1 MAVGTIRRQCRPL
14 TAHVCTEENMATA
27 ENGLNEWFR
36 DAEAMEK
43 QATTMLDALA
53 KRIEI
58 YPDVKAQ
65 IERHL
70 QEMREQ
76 ATTLQGYLERGR
88 GGAPTSKEPAG
99 PSAAAGPDISGV
111 FVRDELVKRIMTE
124 ISCYNIV
131 IAAGAAVGDSAT
143 RATCHDILCQE
154 EAMLNWLK
162 DYLASATVEY
172 LGPEETS
179 GEKASSLSKR

>member
-1 MAVGTIRRQCRPL
+1 
-14 TAHVCTEENMATA
+14 MATA

-70 QEMREQ
+70 QEMQEQ
-76 ATTLQGYLERGR
+76 ATALQGYLERGR
-88 GGAPTSKEPAG
+88 EGAPTRK
-99 PSAAAGPDISGV
+99 
-111 FVRDELVKRIMTE
+111 
-124 ISCYNIV
+124 
-131 IAAGAAVGDSAT
+131 
-143 RATCHDILCQE
+143 
-154 EAMLNWLK
+154 
-162 DYLASATVEY
+162 
-172 LGPEETS
+172 
-179 GEKASSLSKR
+179 